1 MSELPSVGT
10 RVAVRFRLPAGSEPP
25 LSDAVGHLLA
35 VAPVVR
41 VRTKTG
47 EVVEFSPDD
56 VLTVRRLTDVPVRNS
71 QIRAVE
77 HAAALAF
84 PGTEQ
89 RWLDGWLL
97 RVGAGATFRAN
108 SAIPLEMGA
117 SFAAVPAIVDFY
129 VERGRTPLFAVPDRL
144 VSMRDDTPVERENR
158 TLVTELPATLPHRP
172 EIALAADPGPDWLAG
187 YDRDVP
193 VGELTAVLDGQ
204 VCFAVGPAGAVARAA
219 ITAAPDGT
227 RWVGLSD
234 VRVDAGQRRRG
245 QASAVCAALLAWA
258 VEHGATDG
266 YAQVRDGD
274 DAALGLFTGLGF
286 TPQHRLRYVRT
297 EAIWAG
303 PTTRR
308 R

>member
-35 VAPVVR
+35 VAPMVR

-47 EVVEFSPDD
+47 EVVEFAPGD

-84 PGTEQ
+84 PGIEH

-97 RVGAGATFRAN
+97 RAGVGDTFRAN
-108 SAIPLEMGA
+108 SAIPLELGA
-117 SFAAVPAIVDFY
+117 SFASVPAIVDFY
-129 VERGRTPLFAVPDRL
+129 VERGLTPLFAIPDRL
-144 VSMRDDTPVERENR
+144 VSMRDDTTVERENR
-158 TLVTELPATLPHRP
+158 TLVAELPATLPPRP
-172 EIALAADPGPDWLAG
+172 DVALADSPGPDWLAG
-187 YDRDVP
+187 YDRDVA
-193 VGELTAVLDGQ
+193 VAELAAVLDGRL
-204 VCFAVGPAGAVARAA
+204 CFAVGPAGAVARAA

-227 RWVGLSD
+227 RWVGISD
-234 VRVDAGQRRRG
+234 VHVDAGQRRRG

-258 VEHGATDG
+258 VEHGATHG
-266 YAQVRDGD
+266 YAHVRDGD
-274 DAALGLFTGLGF
+274 DAALGLFAGLGF
-286 TPQHRLRYVRT
+286 APQHRFRYVRT
-297 EAIWAG
+297 EAIWVDPG
-303 PTTRR
+303 TRR